1 MEAEFYKELSERALS
16 HQRAKQNLPGK
27 QDLQRKQ
34 LSACHKHYI
43 VVSIIQ
49 QVQKHSIPAV
59 IKNSVKYFWFSFK
72 RLSSKCSLAH

>member
-1 MEAEFYKELSERALS
+1 MEAEFYKELLERALS

-34 LSACHKHYI
+34 LSACRKHYT

-49 QVQKHSIPAV
+49 RV
-59 IKNSVKYFWFSFK
+59 
-72 RLSSKCSLAH
+72 

>member
-1 MEAEFYKELSERALS
+1 MEAEFYKNLSERALS

-49 QVQKHSIPAV
+49 QVQNIQ
-59 IKNSVKYFWFSFK
+59 F
-72 RLSSKCSLAH
+72 LL